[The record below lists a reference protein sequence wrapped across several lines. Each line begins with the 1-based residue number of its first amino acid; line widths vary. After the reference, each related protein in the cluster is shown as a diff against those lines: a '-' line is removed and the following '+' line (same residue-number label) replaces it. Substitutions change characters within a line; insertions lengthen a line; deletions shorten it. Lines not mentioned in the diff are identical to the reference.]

1 METLKIEFRRVMLG
15 ADPEFFFGKDGEV
28 IGSEKVLPKGGIG
41 NGQIVIDGVQAE
53 FNPIP
58 SSCREGFAGNLR
70 TCFLYLNEQVKEK
83 GVQAT
88 FAQTVEVTDKEMS
101 TLSKESRRF
110 GCAPSRN
117 AYKEKNKIAIKDASK
132 YRYRSA
138 GGHLHLGVDNGDMVV
153 WNTLQRHRDV
163 VRLLDIIVGNTCVL
177 IDRDPG
183 NIERRKVYGKAGE
196 YRTPAHGLEYR
207 TLSNFW
213 LRCYPL
219 MSFVT
224 ALARFA
230 VNVAYSP
237 EAEKRILACVDMKDI
252 KKAINTND
260 YDLALS
266 NFKKVKEA
274 ISSIHCDWQAT
285 YPLQG
290 ERVESFEYFA
300 KKGLDHWFKEDPL
313 QHWVSSNLN
322 QGWEHFLD
330 FTVAP
335 ALAKAK

>member
-1 METLKIEFRRVMLG
+1 MLG
-15 ADPEFFFGKDGEV
+15 ADPEFFFGKNGEV
-28 IGSEKVLPKGGIG
+28 IGAEKVLPKEGLGDG
-41 NGQIVIDGVQAE
+41 LIVIDGVQAE
-53 FNPIP
+53 FNPRP
-58 SSCREGFAGNLR
+58 SSCRESFASHLR
-70 TCFLYLNEQVKEK
+70 DCFVHLNEQAKEK

-88 FAQTVEVTDKEMS
+88 FAQTVEVTEKEMS

-117 AYKEKNKIAIKDASK
+117 AYKDSKNKITIKDASK
-132 YRYRSA
+132 YLYRSA
-138 GGHLHLGVDNGDMVV
+138 GGHIHLGDDDDRLVRD
-153 WNTLQRHRDV
+153 TLRRHRDV

-196 YRTPAHGLEYR
+196 YRTPPHGLEYR

-230 VNVAYSP
+230 VNVALDP

-252 KKAINTND
+252 RKAINTND
-260 YDLALS
+260 YELALS
-266 NFKKVKEA
+266 NFNKVKEA
-274 ISSIHCDWQAT
+274 ISSIHCNWEVT

-290 ERVESFEYFA
+290 DRIESFEYFA

-313 QHWVSSNLN
+313 QHWLKGAAL
-322 QGWEHFLD
+322 GWESFLALK
-330 FTVAP
+330 VAP
-335 ALAKAK
+335 ALAKTK